1 MPLNDYILVIADHDP
16 ETLASYGA
24 MLEPKGYTVHVC
36 DNGEEALRLCR
47 TFRPAVAVLDLDM
60 PMPDGC
66 ETARRLQADPELT
79 GIRLIAITALSDER
93 ASARAWESG
102 FHEFL
107 PKPVPCF
114 SRSCGPHGKCRALLS
129 DVERAQ
135 LRQREQ
141 SDHSHSC
148 GAGNNFLA
156 VEGSGTDERASSG
169 ELAVRISC

>member
-1 MPLNDYILVIADHDP
+1 LNPFIGSVRMPLNDYILVIADHDP

-66 ETARRLQADPELT
+66 ETARRLQADPELA

-107 PKPVPCF
+107 PKPVPG
-114 SRSCGPHGKCRALLS
+114 SMLLAIVRPTREMQGI
-129 DVERAQ
+129 VER
-135 LRQREQ
+135 R
-141 SDHSHSC
+141 
-148 GAGNNFLA
+148 
-156 VEGSGTDERASSG
+156 
-169 ELAVRISC
+169 

>member
-16 ETLASYGA
+16 DTLASYGA

-36 DNGEEALRLCR
+36 DNGKEALRLCQ

-60 PMPDGC
+60 PTPDGC

-107 PKPVPCF
+107 PKPVPG
-114 SRSCGPHGKCRALLS
+114 SMLLAIVRPTREMQGI
-129 DVERAQ
+129 VER
-135 LRQREQ
+135 R
-141 SDHSHSC
+141 
-148 GAGNNFLA
+148 
-156 VEGSGTDERASSG
+156 
-169 ELAVRISC
+169 